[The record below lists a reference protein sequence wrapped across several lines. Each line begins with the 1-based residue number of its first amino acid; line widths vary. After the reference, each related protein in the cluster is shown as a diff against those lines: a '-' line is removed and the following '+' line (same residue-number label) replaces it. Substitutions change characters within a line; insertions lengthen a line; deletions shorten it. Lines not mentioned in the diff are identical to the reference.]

1 MNQYFGSDPPMNTM
15 STRFLSVLL
24 MAVIFV
30 CGFLSGRL
38 TAPRSAALPALRES
52 PQQRLEPVQ
61 VQDRVMRR
69 YIEELAL
76 NPEQVEA
83 CRSLF
88 EETGK
93 RMLKLPKLSEERLEE
108 LERFHEALAPHL
120 TPEQQEK
127 ARKMLEVAQRMKRP
141 RR

>member
-1 MNQYFGSDPPMNTM
+1 MSTM
-15 STRFLSVLL
+15 STRLLSILL

-38 TAPRSAALPALRES
+38 TAPRDSVLPGLQGNPDQPIEPLR
-52 PQQRLEPVQ
+52 

-76 NPEQVEA
+76 TPEQVET
-83 CRSLF
+83 CRPLF
-88 EETGK
+88 EETGE

-108 LERFHEALAPHL
+108 LERFHRAFASHL

-127 ARKMLEVAQRMKRP
+127 ASKMLEQAQRMKRP
-141 RR
+141 KR

>member
-1 MNQYFGSDPPMNTM
+1 MSTM
-15 STRFLSVLL
+15 STRFLSILL

-38 TAPRSAALPALRES
+38 TAPRDSVSAVLQGNPDQPVEPLR
-52 PQQRLEPVQ
+52 

-76 NPEQVEA
+76 TPEQVET
-83 CRSLF
+83 CRPLF
-88 EETGK
+88 EETGE
-93 RMLKLPKLSEERLEE
+93 RMLKLPRLSEERLEE
-108 LERFHEALAPHL
+108 LERFHRAFAPHL

-127 ARKMLEVAQRMKRP
+127 AGKMLEQAQRMKRP
-141 RR
+141 KR